1 MARRKS
7 YCILSLASPDSTVV
21 LVGRHMWLTRSIAVI
36 HHRQQRV
43 TSGYGRRAKAPP
55 PSARPPWT
63 RRCASNGATAR
74 VPGVISSG
82 SRHCRRGRLSLDAR

>member
-7 YCILSLASPDSTVV
+7 YCILSLALPDSTVV

-43 TSGYGRRAKAPP
+43 KGLNRSRARGGFDL
-55 PSARPPWT
+55 RPE
-63 RRCASNGATAR
+63 GE
-74 VPGVISSG
+74 
-82 SRHCRRGRLSLDAR
+82 